1 MVYLDLHN
9 WLYEI
14 KENNWDQINQWIQLT
29 HNTIAHILVCLYY
42 ICPHNNYNSYCV
54 NRLA

>member
-1 MVYLDLHN
+1 MVYLDLHS

-14 KENNWDQINQWIQLT
+14 KESNWDQINQWIQLT

-42 ICPHNNYNSYCV
+42 ICPHNNNSYCV